1 MQEKKA
7 DNKINESKIEIDK
20 IDNKIAVSKEA
31 IKNLDYIEDCLISL
45 NKNLSTC
52 IELLGTS
59 MKSKKSNAIL
69 SRSDETRMTS
79 IKKSLSTIEQS
90 REIEKNK
97 IKKYNEEREKLEN
110 QLKEQ
115 AKKEDNKESEDTE
128 E

>member
-59 MKSKKSNAIL
+59 MKGKKSNAIL
-69 SRSDETRMTS
+69 SKSDETRMTS

-90 REIEKNK
+90 RENEKNK
-97 IKKYNEEREKLEN
+97 IKKYNEYRDKLEN

-115 AKKEDNKESEDTE
+115 EKEESEDNKEQ
-128 E
+128 

>member
-59 MKSKKSNAIL
+59 MKGKKSNAIL
-69 SRSDETRMTS
+69 SKSDETRMIS

-90 REIEKNK
+90 RENEKNK
-97 IKKYNEEREKLEN
+97 IKKYNEYRDKLEN

-115 AKKEDNKESEDTE
+115 EKEESEDNKEQ
-128 E
+128 

>member
-59 MKSKKSNAIL
+59 MKGKKSNAIL
-69 SRSDETRMTS
+69 SKSDETRMTS

-90 REIEKNK
+90 RENEKNK
-97 IKKYNEEREKLEN
+97 IKKYNEYRDKLEN

-115 AKKEDNKESEDTE
+115 
-128 E
+128 